1 MYSEHMRNPESSIL
15 ISHAPLNIWR
25 EAEKQASRSL
35 FKLFKTGAVI
45 FDKRGKIISK
55 GCSHTTHGIPPRPAI
70 HAEQHALMGTGD
82 CSGMT
87 CLIVTLNKTGNYA
100 CSSKPCAFCTHI
112 LYKAGIENVIY
123 AERDNTGEW
132 SVNNELVDNLIL
144 RVDPSVIHLKYT
156 KGMRVA

>member
-1 MYSEHMRNPESSIL
+1 MRNPSID
-15 ISHAPLNIWR
+15 IMIEHAPISVWR

-45 FDKRGKIISK
+45 FDKRGRVVGK
-55 GCSHTTHGIPPRPAI
+55 GCSHPSYGIPPRPAV
-70 HAEQHALMGTGD
+70 HGEQHALMGAGE
-82 CSGMT
+82 CYGMT
-87 CLIVTLNKTGNYA
+87 CLIVTVNKTGNWA

-112 LYKAGIENVIY
+112 LHKAGIENVIY
-123 AERDNTGEW
+123 AERTNDGEW
-132 SVNNELVDNLIL
+132 GINNERLDNLIQ